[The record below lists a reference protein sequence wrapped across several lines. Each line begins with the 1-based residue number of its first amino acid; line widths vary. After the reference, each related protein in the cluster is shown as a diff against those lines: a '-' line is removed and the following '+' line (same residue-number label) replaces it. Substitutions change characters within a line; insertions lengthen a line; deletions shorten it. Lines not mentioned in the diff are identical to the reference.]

1 MAGRAGYGDFT
12 GAAPWS
18 PRTDGRSFPSS
29 LGDFARVVIAI
40 AGKKNRGP
48 AKFPR
53 ANTESLK
60 AGYLRFESDSG
71 VRADAAN
78 PAVKFS
84 LEAIGNNW

>member
-1 MAGRAGYGDFT
+1 
-12 GAAPWS
+12 
-18 PRTDGRSFPSS
+18 
-29 LGDFARVVIAI
+29 VIAI

-48 AKFPR
+48 VKFPR
-53 ANTESLK
+53 ANIESLK

-84 LEAIGNNW
+84 LEAIENNW